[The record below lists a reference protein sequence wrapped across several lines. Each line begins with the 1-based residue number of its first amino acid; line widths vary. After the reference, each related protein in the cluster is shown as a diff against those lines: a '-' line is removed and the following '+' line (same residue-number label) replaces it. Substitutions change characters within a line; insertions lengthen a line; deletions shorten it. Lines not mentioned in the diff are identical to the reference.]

1 MPSWGTLVFLCSCL
15 HPFPCMLGFANVVDL
30 LLEYMCP
37 HMEVECALFE
47 AETGSHDSFQS
58 ETVDSALMVDI
69 SLGLED
75 GNSHTCGSQRVSIDF
90 FLHLSYFPAEI
101 GIVVQSFQRSTE

>member
-1 MPSWGTLVFLCSCL
+1 MPLWGTLVFLCSCL

-37 HMEVECALFE
+37 HMEVECALSE
-47 AETGSHDSFQS
+47 AETGSHDSCQS

-69 SLGLED
+69 PLGLED
-75 GNSHTCGSQRVSIDF
+75 GNSHTCGSRRVSINLF
-90 FLHLSYFPAEI
+90 YISLTFRRRLGL
-101 GIVVQSFQRSTE
+101 